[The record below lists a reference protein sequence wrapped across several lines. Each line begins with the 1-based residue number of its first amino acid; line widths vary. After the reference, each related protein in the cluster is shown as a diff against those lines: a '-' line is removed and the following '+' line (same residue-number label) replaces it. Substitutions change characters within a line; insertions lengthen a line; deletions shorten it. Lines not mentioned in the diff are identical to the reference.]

1 MEFAEILDLI
11 DATLET
17 DERLSGSE
25 RAQDGDGRVWSRN
38 RQVVHIRR
46 SGSTG
51 IALSLTS
58 GDRLLHERVFAQS
71 PQSVE
76 RIARVITEHL
86 TEYVQL

>member
-1 MEFAEILDLI
+1 MDFVGILDLI
-11 DATLET
+11 DATLEA
-17 DERLSGSE
+17 DARLAGSE
-25 RAQDGDGRVWSRN
+25 RAEDADGRLWSRN
-38 RQVVHIRR
+38 RQIVRITR

-51 IALSLTS
+51 ILLSLRS
-58 GDRLLHERVFAQS
+58 GERTMHERVFAQS